1 MRTIKPKK
9 DSLKLVKDVL
19 NYLKAS
25 PYLWIGAYIL
35 PKGGVNEIESILE
48 NSGFNRIKM
57 VKRCK
62 KNEDHTR

>member
-35 PKGGVNEIESILE
+35 PKGGLTKLNQYSKIQDLIGL
-48 NSGFNRIKM
+48 KW
-57 VKRCK
+57 
-62 KNEDHTR
+62 

>member
-35 PKGGVNEIESILE
+35 PIDGLTKLNQLSKIQDLKIGL
-48 NSGFNRIKM
+48 KW
-57 VKRCK
+57 
-62 KNEDHTR
+62 